1 MMEELTRSSA
11 SHNLAPSF
19 PPFSALHKYFHLTKK
34 ERKEILKISAM
45 ESGSANKISKTSVK
59 DGLNLNDQ
67 TNSRRRKQAKLFST
81 LIIFF
86 VLIIAAIISV
96 LTMIKRDYDSELPA
110 NNPEKAIKSICSPT
124 PYYETCFRYMSNSLY
139 KNNKLG
145 SSKIISSSQI
155 FSISLHTA
163 IDELQKITHS
173 LKSHDQS
180 TASPCDYLYF
190 NGSVSQLNSYL
201 AVHEGKNST
210 ATMTM
215 RSEMIGWL
223 YTERPKIARCLY
235 SLEYNKG
242 LDTENANNC
251 LIILENMNITS
262 EMLNPSINS
271 VFDVGA
277 FRSSGKSIV
286 ALLFSYVAFAETLYI
301 FGVQYIFL
309 LLLICMLIRVW

>member
-1 MMEELTRSSA
+1 
-11 SHNLAPSF
+11 
-19 PPFSALHKYFHLTKK
+19 
-34 ERKEILKISAM
+34 M
-45 ESGSANKISKTSVK
+45 ESGSANKISTTSVK

-67 TNSRRRKQAKLFST
+67 KNSRRRKQAKLFIT

-145 SSKIISSSQI
+145 SSKIISSSQV

-163 IDELQKITHS
+163 IDELQKITYS
-173 LKSHDQS
+173 LKSYDQS
-180 TASPCDYLYF
+180 TASPCDYLYL
-190 NGSVSQLNSYL
+190 NSSVSQLNSYL
-201 AVHEGKNST
+201 AVDEGENST

-215 RSEMIGWL
+215 RSEMIDWL
-223 YTERPKIARCLY
+223 YTERPKIAKCLY
-235 SLEYNKG
+235 SLEYDKG
-242 LDTENANNC
+242 LETENANNC
-251 LIILENMNITS
+251 LIILANVNIIS

-271 VFDVGA
+271 VFNFGA
-277 FRSSGKSIV
+277 FLSSGKSIV
-286 ALLFSYVAFAETLYI
+286 DLLFSDQSFVDILCI
-301 FGVQYIFL
+301 FVVQFIFL
-309 LLLICMLIRVW
+309 LLLICMFIRVL